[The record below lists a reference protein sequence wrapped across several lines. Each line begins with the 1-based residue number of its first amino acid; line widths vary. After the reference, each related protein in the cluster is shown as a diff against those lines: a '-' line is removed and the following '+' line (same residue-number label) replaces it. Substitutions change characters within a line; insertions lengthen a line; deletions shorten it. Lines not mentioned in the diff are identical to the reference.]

1 MRKGGRGKR
10 VRMGAT
16 ELSIEENVLNN
27 VVPTRTLAQYST
39 QELIRL
45 QKEMCIFQKYSR
57 LLRIK

>member
-27 VVPTRTLAQYST
+27 VVPKRTLAQYST